1 MTRGDVELVA
11 LARAGDV
18 AALGVLLARHEAGMR
33 AVALSIL
40 GYGPDAEDAVQDA
53 MVVALRRIGEVR
65 DPAAVGPWLR
75 AIVRNNSRMA
85 LRGPRAVPVAEP
97 EWFAQPAGTP
107 TPEEALDRTATRD
120 WVWHS
125 IGQLSE
131 PDRLVTLLR
140 YFSDA
145 SSYEQIATVCG
156 LPVGTVRSRL
166 SHARRA
172 LANGLRTAATAAHAD
187 VTASNDSRWRA
198 GRDMIATAMSGDF
211 ERVVRESWWP
221 DAEMIVPGGP
231 RGGLDLAINGMN
243 SDLTAGVRQRLRN
256 VVASGD
262 VLIWETDLIS
272 PPDDPE
278 HCPARSAVVAAA
290 ARGPG
295 APTHPLPPRPGT
307 GLRKRPRPSELFRR
321 PTHLVSVMHQLP
333 CRRTP
338 HGSRIGR

>member
-1 MTRGDVELVA
+1 MTEGDANLVA
-11 LARAGDV
+11 LAQAGDA
-18 AALGVLLARHEAGMR
+18 AALGVLLARHEAEMR

-53 MVVALRRIGEVR
+53 MVVALRRIAEVR

-75 AIVRNNSRMA
+75 AIVRNNSRMT

-97 EWFAQPAGTP
+97 EWFARPADTP
-107 TPEEALDRTATRD
+107 TPEEALDRGAMRD
-120 WVWHS
+120 WVWHA

-145 SSYEQIATVCG
+145 SSYEQIAAVCG
-156 LPVGTVRSRL
+156 VPVGTVRSRL

-172 LANGLRTAATAAHAD
+172 LVGGLRAAGSAAHTD
-187 VTASNDSRWRA
+187 VTATTESRWRE
-198 GRDMIATAMSGDF
+198 GRDMIATAMGGDF
-211 ERVVRESWWP
+211 DRVVRESWWP
-221 DAEMIVPGGP
+221 DAEIIVPGGP
-231 RGGLDLAINGMN
+231 RGGRDLAIQGMN
-243 SDLTAGVRQRLRN
+243 GDLTAGVRQRLRN

-278 HCPARSAVVAAA
+278 HCPPSALWLQVLREGRV
-290 ARGPG
+290 RQL
-295 APTHPLPPRPGT
+295 TLFHPVPALA
-307 GLRKRPRPSELFRR
+307 
-321 PTHLVSVMHQLP
+321 
-333 CRRTP
+333 
-338 HGSRIGR
+338 